1 MILEV
6 CEKEKLALYWLSN
19 EEKEDKE
26 FRNSLKPQYREWKN
40 KGYKVACFL
49 SGKDD
54 IVESTKELLI
64 HNKEVLAEQS
74 VKKRTK
80 DRER

>member
-6 CEKEKLALYWLSN
+6 CERDKIAMFWLSTQ
-19 EEKEDKE
+19 EKEDKD
-26 FRNSLKPQYREWKN
+26 FRQSLKPQYREWKR

-49 SGKDD
+49 SGKGD

-64 HNKEVLAEQS
+64 HNKEVLAEQK
-74 VKKRTK
+74 VKQ
-80 DRER
+80 ELYGEA